1 MLLQHIYVS
10 RSPEKYPRLQL
21 LRCSV
26 LSAGKV
32 LDFDVI
38 LLDYTPQI
46 HCHTSH
52 CTGVCGSTAVHSN
65 EYIIMCLRLKP
76 RC

>member
-1 MLLQHIYVS
+1 VLLQHVYVS
-10 RSPEKYPRLQL
+10 RSPEKCPRPQL
-21 LRCSV
+21 LRFSV

-32 LDFDVI
+32 LIFDVV
-38 LLDYTPQI
+38 LPSYSPHI

-52 CTGVCGSTAVHSN
+52 CTGVCGITAVHSN
-65 EYIIMCLRLKP
+65 EYVIMCLRLNP